1 MKASKKAPKTHLEPA
16 ASPEAWQLINKVHSR
31 TNGHL
36 KSTHALEVPGAGC
49 FLKVVTEGAL
59 STSVE
64 SVCFAPGV
72 GVKTDAAGN
81 RSLVNTSGPAF
92 TLATNC
98 TAPWSAWVGEA
109 GQRLDAKL
117 AEMDTVERLNAYIQ
131 RTWKIT
137 PTLRQLDELRKYLCG
152 HCGHKPVGS

>member
-1 MKASKKAPKTHLEPA
+1 M
-16 ASPEAWQLINKVHSR
+16 
-31 TNGHL
+31 
-36 KSTHALEVPGAGC
+36 KSTKALEVPGSGC
-49 FLKVVTEGAL
+49 FLQVTTQNNGEV
-59 STSVE
+59 SE